1 LIQDMYEGARTLVR
15 TSVGETE
22 IIPVTVGLHQGSSL
36 RLYIFDKIMEELGR
50 GIIERAPWDLLFADD
65 IVIISTTG
73 EELLQKIERWRRVLE
88 DRGLKMSRKKT
99 EYMVYNGVDESG
111 DVCLLQEKLKKL
123 IPLSTL
129 VPT

>member
-1 LIQDMYEGARTLVR
+1 
-15 TSVGETE
+15 
-22 IIPVTVGLHQGSSL
+22 
-36 RLYIFDKIMEELGR
+36 
-50 GIIERAPWDLLFADD
+50 LFAED
-65 IVIISTTG
+65 IVIISNTREG
-73 EELLQKIERWRRVLE
+73 PQQKIERRVLE